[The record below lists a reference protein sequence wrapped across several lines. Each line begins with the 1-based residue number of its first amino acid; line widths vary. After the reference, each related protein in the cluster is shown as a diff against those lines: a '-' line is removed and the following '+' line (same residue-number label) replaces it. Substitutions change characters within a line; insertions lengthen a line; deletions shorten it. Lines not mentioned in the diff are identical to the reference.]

1 MLSFSLPS
9 NHYLLPATFNFSILY
24 PMKPQL
30 IIFAILIAGFIIYN
44 FFLQSQD
51 DRTNTVIN
59 IIFASL
65 LFGYISFMAYSLL
78 KKMKK

>member
-1 MLSFSLPS
+1 
-9 NHYLLPATFNFSILY
+9 
-24 PMKPQL
+24 MKPHL
-30 IIFAILIAGFIIYN
+30 IIFAVLIAGFIIYN

-51 DRTNTVIN
+51 DRTNTAVN
-59 IIFASL
+59 IVYASV